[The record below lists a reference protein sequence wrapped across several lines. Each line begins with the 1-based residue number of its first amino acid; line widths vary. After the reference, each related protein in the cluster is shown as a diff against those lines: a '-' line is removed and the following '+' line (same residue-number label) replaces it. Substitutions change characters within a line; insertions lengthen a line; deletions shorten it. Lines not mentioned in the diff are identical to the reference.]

1 MGASASDTPDSLVS
15 SVSSNLRITP
25 LSHVR
30 ASQTVS
36 PETLYHRRVSPE
48 TIQQYNQVRSQKSPT
63 WDNSHCLVWVSLHH
77 RGSRLRQTISHEI
90 TMLQLSLAWDNP
102 ANNQFT
108 PPQLSFVGWG
118 HSYNLQR
125 RSLVTKVM
133 ITLSTL
139 TRMSGAVIISTLS
152 ALSLVSYFPWFQQ

>member
-1 MGASASDTPDSLVS
+1 MGASASDPLTAWSVPCPRTSALLHCHMSGHHKQSL
-15 SVSSNLRITP
+15 LR
-25 LSHVR
+25 
-30 ASQTVS
+30 Q
-36 PETLYHRRVSPE
+36 LYHRRVSPG
-48 TIQQYNQVRSQKSPT
+48 TIQQYNQVRSQKRPT
-63 WDNSHCLVWVSLHH
+63 WDNQYWLVWVSLHH

-133 ITLSTL
+133 ITLSTINKNVWSCNYFNIVGTL
-139 TRMSGAVIISTLS
+139 TCL
-152 ALSLVSYFPWFQQ
+152 LLPWLQQ